1 MQMYGI
7 SLLNAS
13 VCGYSRTFLAL
24 LGIDHVLAAEVG
36 GRARGSGGSIGQEL
50 VGDGYD
56 PSEDFSLESFH
67 K

>member
-1 MQMYGI
+1 MWV
-7 SLLNAS
+7 SSAFS
-13 VCGYSRTFLAL
+13 AL
-24 LGIDHVLAAEVG
+24 LGINHVLAAELG

-50 VGDGYD
+50 VEGGYD

>member
-1 MQMYGI
+1 MYGI

-13 VCGYSRTFLAL
+13 VCGYSRIFSTGT
-24 LGIDHVLAAEVG
+24 GINHVLAAELG

-50 VGDGYD
+50 MEDGYD